1 MLKRGGGDVLRPI
14 PKRILR
20 TTVVAKVA
28 TGVDVY
34 QEPTFDSYV
43 IKNVHIQ
50 PTTEIRK
57 TATNTDQQLRSILFA
72 DCRYSTPFAWDEMLQ
87 SAHAIG
93 GDVKVISGNI
103 EYTVLTVDALR
114 DDTDRLH
121 HYEVGLV

>member
-1 MLKRGGGDVLRPI
+1 MLRPI

-20 TTVVAKVA
+20 TTVVVKVA

-57 TATNTDQQLRSILFA
+57 TPTNTDQQLRSILFA
-72 DCRYSTPFAWDEMLQ
+72 DCRYSTPFAWDVMLQ

-93 GDVKVISGNI
+93 GDVRVISGDT
-103 EYTVLTVDALR
+103 EYTVLSVDALR